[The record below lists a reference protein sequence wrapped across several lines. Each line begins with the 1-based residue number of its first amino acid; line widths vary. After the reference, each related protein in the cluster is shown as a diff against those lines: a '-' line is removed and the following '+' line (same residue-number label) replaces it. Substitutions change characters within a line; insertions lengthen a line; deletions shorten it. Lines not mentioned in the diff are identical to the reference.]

1 MLKRDYARRPYVHW
15 CRWTTEN
22 RRAKKL
28 LTQDGLTPE
37 QLRSAVEQALEHP
50 LTAWVY
56 VEFDDVTGEG

>member
-1 MLKRDYARRPYVHW
+1 VPLDDGEPPGQ
-15 CRWTTEN
+15 E
-22 RRAKKL
+22 L
-28 LTQDGLTPE
+28 FTQDGLTPE